1 MSLATLQ
8 HYAVPAILLVTTLGA
23 LVIALVMF
31 RWGSTGSDDAPDDE
45 LGSEVDDASREFV
58 SMVRRDR
65 TARRARALR
74 FGHVVA
80 IACFAAA
87 ASLAVIA
94 MNRAPLREP
103 ATTTGPGAARAA
115 DAQTAAELQERVRTL
130 EERLVVA
137 ESRAAAASVPPTSG
151 GAAAAPPQQ
160 PAGES
165 SSPRT
170 PPAASAP
177 PSKASPEPPATAITP
192 SAQPGPRPPDATD
205 GRKAA
210 ARTESQPPTPS
221 RPAPELPAPR
231 EGAPQKGTG
240 GRPGTASSALPRGV
254 AGPTAT
260 VGNVR
265 VEILRQP
272 ERSSGGAP
280 ASYAIRLTDLRGS
293 PLADADVSIL
303 ARMGDGTTAQGVLEA
318 TENAG
323 TYTGD
328 VLLGPTGPWDLRLRI
343 ARRQTTFELP
353 LASPTSW

>member
-1 MSLATLQ
+1 MSLATLEP
-8 HYAVPAILLVTTLGA
+8 YAVPAIVLVTTLGA
-23 LVIALVMF
+23 LITAFVMF

-45 LGSEVDDASREFV
+45 LGSDVDDASREFV

-74 FGHVVA
+74 FGQVVA

-87 ASLAVIA
+87 ASLAVVA
-94 MNRAPLREP
+94 LNRAPLREH
-103 ATTTGPGAARAA
+103 ATPVGPGAAGTG
-115 DAQTAAELQERVRTL
+115 DAQTVAQLEERVRTL
-130 EERLVVA
+130 EEQLVVA
-137 ESRAAAASVPPTSG
+137 ESRAAAATAATVPPTG
-151 GAAAAPPQQ
+151 GSVAAAPPQQ

-165 SSPRT
+165 SGPRT
-170 PPAASAP
+170 QPAAGAP
-177 PSKASPEPPATAITP
+177 SSKASPEPPATANTP
-192 SAQPGPRPPDATD
+192 SAQPGRRPSDATD
-205 GRKAA
+205 GRKGA
-210 ARTESQPPTPS
+210 ARTV
-221 RPAPELPAPR
+221 PELPAAR

-240 GRPGTASSALPRGV
+240 GRPGTSSSALPRGV

-265 VEILRQP
+265 IEILRQP
-272 ERSSGGAP
+272 EQSTGGAP
-280 ASYAIRLTDLRGS
+280 ASYAVRLTDLRGS
-293 PLADADVSIL
+293 PLTDADVSIL

-328 VLLGPTGPWDLRLRI
+328 VVLGPTGPWDLRLRI